1 MTYPFSI
8 LASMLF
14 VFSQCVVAEVSSLDE
29 VDYSLEEAYFST
41 IASGHLE
48 AVRKAP
54 GVISVITSSDME
66 AMGATHLDEVLEAIP
81 GLHVNRSDLS
91 RLEPVYS
98 IRGIHSGFSAQVLF
112 LFNGMELKNSFSGGF
127 PSAFRLPLNAIER
140 VEVIKGASSAM
151 YGANAYSGV
160 INIVPKR
167 VRDYIQPIAQARVGS
182 FGSRDYTVQHR
193 FQNDLG
199 AGYFFSL
206 EHQTSDGDDS
216 RVITQDLQT
225 LNDMTFGTNA
235 SLAPGTLNTNY
246 SVTNMV
252 LNVENDSWSWN
263 NWYWQ
268 NLGAGT
274 GQGVARALDEN
285 GYADIK
291 SFKSHL
297 QYRSILDH
305 QFSVE
310 SNLTYHFLEGTSFFP
325 LFPKGSRIPI
335 GSDGNPF
342 TPPGNLVLF
351 SDGVIGTP
359 FGESQKAYV
368 DTSFQY
374 VGMADHIWRL
384 QVGGQFTQFRSTEGK
399 NYGPGVLDGTETVVD
414 GSLTDV
420 TGRPEVYVDDQERHN
435 VFVALQDQWD
445 FRDNWTLT
453 IGGRLDQYSD
463 FGRVFNPRMGLVWEP
478 SHNFTGKLLY
488 GEAFRAPS
496 FSELY
501 LKNNPSGVGSET
513 LKPER
518 IKTYELVADYEATPS
533 LRLINTLYFYKAE
546 DLIANRL
553 VGSVFQFQNAVQQE
567 GFGFEVESNWRANDV
582 LNLKAQYS
590 YQHSENSDTGEA
602 VADVPNHTA
611 YLAMDYRLPD
621 QWKLHLNNHWIG
633 SSFRASG
640 DSRDKLSGYS
650 WTTLKLS
657 KAFEPEGLSVALII
671 KNLLDENA
679 RAPASSIIPND
690 YPLEGRSIWGELTYH
705 F

>member
-1 MTYPFSI
+1 MNYPSLT
-8 LASMLF
+8 LALMLF
-14 VFSQCVVAEVSSLDE
+14 LFSRVAVAGISSLGE

-54 GVISVITSSDME
+54 GVVSVITSSDME

-112 LFNGMELKNSFSGGF
+112 LFNGMEVKNSFSGGF
-127 PSAFRLPLNAIER
+127 PPAFRLPLNAIER
-140 VEVIKGASSAM
+140 IEVIKGASSAL

-167 VRDYIQPIAQARVGS
+167 VRDYIQPIAQVRVGS
-182 FGSRDYTVQHR
+182 FGSQDVTVQYQY
-193 FQNDLG
+193 QNALG

-206 EHQTSDGDDS
+206 EHQNSNGDS
-216 RVITQDLQT
+216 KRTISQDLQT
-225 LNDMTFGTNA
+225 SIDREQVTTA
-235 SLAPGTLNTNY
+235 SLAPGSLNTNY
-246 SVTNMV
+246 SVTNLH
-252 LNVENDSWSWN
+252 LNVEDDLWSWN
-263 NWYWQ
+263 NWLWHQ
-268 NLGAGT
+268 NGGGT
-274 GQGVARALDEN
+274 GQGVARALDKD
-285 GYADIK
+285 GYSDSTSIM
-291 SFKSHL
+291 SHL
-297 QYRSILDH
+297 QYRRIVDH
-305 QFSVE
+305 GWSVE
-310 SNLTYHFLEGTSFFP
+310 GNLSFNYLNNKNHFK
-325 LFPKGSRIPI
+325 LFPDSSLIPI

-342 TPPGNLVLF
+342 TSSSTPVLF
-351 SDGVIGTP
+351 TDGVIGKPHYTT
-359 FGESQKAYV
+359 QKTYADLAY
-368 DTSFQY
+368 QY
-374 VGMADHIWRL
+374 IGIEDHILRL
-384 QVGGQFTQFRSTEGK
+384 QVGGQHTTIDTSERK
-399 NYGPGVLDGTETVVD
+399 NYGPGVLDGTEAVVD

-420 TGRPEVYVDDQERHN
+420 TGRPEVYVEDQERHN
-435 VFVALQDQWD
+435 VFVALQDQWE
-445 FRDNWTLT
+445 FGDNWTLT
-453 IGGRLDQYSD
+453 LGGRLDQYSD

-478 SHNFTGKLLY
+478 SHNFAWKLLY

-501 LKNNPSGVGSET
+501 LKNNPSGLGSET

-518 IKTYELVADYEATPS
+518 IKTYELVLDSQATPS
-533 LRLINTLYFYKAE
+533 LRLVNTFYVYTAE

-567 GFGFEVESNWRANDV
+567 GYGFEVESNWRASDA

-611 YLAMDYRLPD
+611 YLAMDYRLSD

-650 WTTLKLS
+650 WATLKLS
-657 KAFEPEGLSVALII
+657 KAFESEGFRVALII

-690 YPLEGRSIWGELTYH
+690 YPLEGRSVWGELTYN